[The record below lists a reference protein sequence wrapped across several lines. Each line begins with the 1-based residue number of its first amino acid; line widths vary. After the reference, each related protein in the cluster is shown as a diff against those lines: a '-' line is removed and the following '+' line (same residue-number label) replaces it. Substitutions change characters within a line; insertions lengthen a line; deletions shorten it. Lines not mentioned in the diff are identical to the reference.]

1 MRDDNPTNTRD
12 RLISAMAD
20 ALQRRG
26 FHGVGV
32 NDILTEAQAPKGV
45 LYHHFPGGKTE
56 LAVAAIGSAVTR
68 MQTGLARLSETRTGL
83 GEILETWFG
92 AAQKQLEQSSFER
105 GCPLA
110 TVSLESTSEDLVLR
124 EALTSAF
131 GEIRGQLAT
140 LLMDAGIA
148 APRAQPLSALI
159 VSAYEGALIQARV
172 SGNATPMR
180 DTTDMLLALVRSELA
195 SKDNST

>member
-1 MRDDNPTNTRD
+1 MRDDNLPNTRD
-12 RLISAMAD
+12 RLVSAMAD

-32 NDILTEAQAPKGV
+32 NDILFEAQAPKGV

-56 LAVAAIGSAVTR
+56 LAVAAIGSAVAR
-68 MQTGLARLSETRTGL
+68 MQMGLAHLTETRTGL
-83 GEILETWFG
+83 VEILATWFRG
-92 AAQKQLEQSSFER
+92 AQKQLEQSGFER

-131 GEIRGQLAT
+131 GEIRGQLAA
-140 LLMDAGIA
+140 LLMDAGVA
-148 APRAQPLSALI
+148 APRAQQLSALI

-195 SKDNST
+195 SKEGST

>member
-1 MRDDNPTNTRD
+1 MSNHSSNTRD
-12 RLISAMAD
+12 RLVSAMAD

-56 LAVAAIGSAVTR
+56 LAVAAIGNAVAR
-68 MQTGLARLSETRTGL
+68 MQTGLAHLVEMRKGL
-83 GEILETWFG
+83 VDILETWFG
-92 AAQKQLEQSSFER
+92 GAQKQLEQSGFER

-110 TVSLESTSEDLVLR
+110 TVSLESTSNDLVLR

-131 GEIRGQLAT
+131 GEIRGQLAA

-148 APRAQPLSALI
+148 ATRAQQLSALI

-195 SKDNST
+195 AKEGSA